1 MTIVFLT
8 ENVIAILLILAK
20 LSKALISRLNS
31 SSQMKRKIVLL
42 AVQNPI
48 ATTIIT
54 AKIKAKKACKPSG
67 LHAIFVCL
75 LSVYSSSNAGYI
87 LLKREFIC
95 LKYDESILSI
105 VSLVVLNL
113 QFFSGTPGIFILASE
128 PKPHIS

>member
-31 SSQMKRKIVLL
+31 SSQMKRKIALL

-48 ATTIIT
+48 ATTIIK
-54 AKIKAKKACKPSG
+54 AKIKACKPSG